1 MKKRS
6 LRRKL
11 QQISFAILLVG
22 GLAFIVYLS
31 SSLFTPIQKLLR
43 ASDNTLIVPIVQT
56 YSIDDFE
63 KALTRKNIMFET
75 VSTASGSS
83 GFVAKLKDGPRV
95 YFSQEKD
102 VDFQVNTLQLI
113 IQRLTID
120 KRTVVSVDLR
130 YDKPIV
136 KW

>member
-6 LRRKL
+6 LKRKL
-11 QQISFAILLVG
+11 QQISFVILLVICLG
-22 GLAFIVYLS
+22 VFIYFLS
-31 SSLFTPIQKLLR
+31 SLIAPVQKLMR
-43 ASDNTLIVPIVQT
+43 VSSSTLIVPTVQT

-63 KALTRKNIMFET
+63 KALAHKNIMFET
-75 VSTASGSS
+75 ISTASGSS
-83 GFVAKLKDGPRV
+83 GFIAKLKDGPRV

-120 KRTVVSVDLR
+120 KRAVISVDLR

>member
-6 LRRKL
+6 LKRKL
-11 QQISFAILLVG
+11 QQISFAILILVCV
-22 GLAFIVYLS
+22 GLFIYFT

-43 ASDNTLIVPIVQT
+43 ASDATLIVPTVQS
-56 YSIDDFE
+56 YSMNDFE
-63 KALTRKNIMFET
+63 KALNSKNIMFET
-75 VSTASGSS
+75 ISMASGSS
-83 GFVAKLKDGPRV
+83 DFIAKLKDGPRV
-95 YFSQEKD
+95 YFSQEKN

-120 KRTVVSVDLR
+120 KRKIIAIDLR
-130 YDKPIV
+130 FDKPIV

>member
-6 LRRKL
+6 LKRKL
-11 QQISFAILLVG
+11 QQISFVILLVICLG
-22 GLAFIVYLS
+22 VFIYFLS
-31 SSLFTPIQKLLR
+31 TLITPVQKLLR
-43 ASDNTLIVPIVQT
+43 VSGDTLIVPTVQM
-56 YSIDDFE
+56 YSMNDFE
-63 KALTRKNIMFET
+63 KALSSKNIMFET
-75 VSTASGSS
+75 VSMASGSS

-95 YFSQEKD
+95 YFSQEKN

-120 KRTVVSVDLR
+120 KRTVISVDLR

>member
-6 LRRKL
+6 FKRKF
-11 QQISFAILLVG
+11 QQISFIVLSVVCICLLIY
-22 GLAFIVYLS
+22 FI
-31 SSLFTPIQKLLR
+31 SSLFAPVQKLLR
-43 ASDNTLIVPIVQT
+43 AGDTTLIVPIVQT

-63 KALTRKNIMFET
+63 KALASKNIVFET
-75 VSTASGSS
+75 ISMASGSS
-83 GFVAKLKDGPRV
+83 DFVAKLKDGPRV

-120 KRTVVSVDLR
+120 RRAVISVDLR